1 MSNYKW
7 KGPIIMAECNHQC
20 DTCPSNGNC
29 ESQIQKAKMNDRSN
43 VKRVIAVLSGK
54 GGVGK
59 SFITSYLAV
68 SLTRKGYK
76 VGVLD
81 ADVTGPSIPK
91 AFGIKDKAVGE
102 DGLIYPLESRTGIK
116 IMSAN
121 CLLEDDSE
129 PIIWRGVLLGN
140 LVKQFYEDVLWEEL
154 DYLLIDMPPGTGDIA
169 LTTFQMIP
177 IDDLIIVT
185 SPQDLV
191 SLVVTKALKMARMM
205 NINVLGVVENMS
217 YLSCPKCNEKIP
229 VFGESHLEEF
239 SKSLK
244 FDILGT
250 LPIVSENAKRV
261 DKGEI
266 ELVDLPEFEQITEKV
281 LNGGK

>member
-1 MSNYKW
+1 
-7 KGPIIMAECNHQC
+7 MADCSHDC
-20 DTCPSNGNC
+20 SSCPSSGNC
-29 ESQIQKAKMNDRSN
+29 DKEIKKAQLNDRSS
-43 VKRVIAVLSGK
+43 VKKVVAVLSGK

-68 SLTRKGYK
+68 SLKRKGYR
-76 VGVLD
+76 VGILD

-91 AFGIKDKAVGE
+91 AFGIKEKAMGE
-102 DGLIYPLESRTGIK
+102 DGIIYPLESKTGIQ
-116 IMSAN
+116 IISAN

-140 LVKQFYEDVLWEEL
+140 LVKQFYEDVLWEDL

-191 SLVVTKALKMARMM
+191 SLVVTKAIKMARMM
-205 NINVLGVVENMS
+205 KINVLGVVENMS
-217 YLSCPKCNEKIP
+217 YLKCPKCDEKIS
-229 VFGESHLEEF
+229 VFGESHLDEF
-239 SKSLK
+239 ASKLN
-244 FDILGT
+244 FEVLGR
-250 LPIVSENAKRV
+250 LPIVSENATKM
-261 DKGEI
+261 DKGQI
-266 ELVDLPEFEQITEKV
+266 ELVDLPEFESITEKV
-281 LNGGK
+281 VKED

>member
-1 MSNYKW
+1 MVD
-7 KGPIIMAECNHQC
+7 C
-20 DTCPSNGNC
+20 DHNCDSCASNGNC
-29 ESQIQKAKMNDRSN
+29 SSQIQKAQMNDRSH
-43 VKRVIAVLSGK
+43 VKKVVAVLSGK

-68 SLTRKGYK
+68 SLKRKGYK

-91 AFGIKDKAVGE
+91 AFGVKEKAYGE
-102 DGLIYPLESRTGIK
+102 DGLIYPLETRSGIK
-116 IMSAN
+116 IISAN
-121 CLLEDDSE
+121 NLLDDENE

-177 IDDLIIVT
+177 IDELIIVT

-191 SLVVTKALKMARMM
+191 SMVVTKAIKMARLM
-205 NINVLGVVENMS
+205 NIKVLGVVENMS
-217 YLSCPKCNEKIP
+217 YLVCPKCNEHIQ
-229 VFGESHLEEF
+229 VFGDSHLDEF
-239 SKSLK
+239 SKKLNFK
-244 FDILGT
+244 ILGK
-250 LPIVSENAKRV
+250 LPIVSSNATKV
-261 DKGEI
+261 DQGKVEDI
-266 ELVDLPEFEQITEKV
+266 KLPEFESITEAV
-281 LNGGK
+281 LKENE

>member
-1 MSNYKW
+1 MS
-7 KGPIIMAECNHQC
+7 ECTHNC
-20 DTCPSNGNC
+20 ETCPSSGDC
-29 ESQIQKAKMNDRSN
+29 AKEIKKAKLNERSK
-43 VKRVIAVLSGK
+43 VKRVVAVLSGK

-68 SLTRKGYK
+68 SLKRKGYN

-91 AFGIKDKAVGE
+91 AFGIKDKAMGE
-102 DGLIYPLESRTGIK
+102 DGIIYPLESKTGIK
-116 IMSAN
+116 VISAN

-140 LVKQFYEDVLWEEL
+140 LVKQFYEDVLWEDL

-217 YLSCPKCNEKIP
+217 YLSCPDCGKKIS

-239 SKSLK
+239 SKK
-244 FDILGT
+244 MNFEILGT
-250 LPIVSENAKRV
+250 LPIVSANATKV
-261 DKGEI
+261 DNGEVELI
-266 ELVDLPEFEQITEKV
+266 ELPEFESITEKV
-281 LNGGK
+281 IKGGK